1 MGVIVSIR
9 KFSGENQAGLLK
21 PIIYCCSIPEIE
33 QQALSLNKLL
43 AEQLAKFKP
52 KRRSMQV
59 EKILGQLLAD
69 LPDDCTVKDFDVL
82 FNPAYKI
89 DVLQV
94 LRNISKVKPFSVIW
108 PGRYEDGRLYYAE
121 EGYEDYKI
129 YDVDNYDVT
138 CVI

>member
-82 FNPAYKI
+82 FNPDYTRLMY
-89 DVLQV
+89 LQV
-94 LRNISKVKPFSVIW
+94 MINVCKVKPFSVIW
-108 PGRYEDGRLYYAE
+108 PGRYDDGKLYYAE
-121 EGYEDYKI
+121 EGYD
-129 YDVDNYDVT
+129 
-138 CVI
+138 